1 MINLPYRNLLPVTL
15 LFYSC
20 AGTQPGWTYQLE
32 DDPQYI
38 QGVGQV
44 TRSEKNFREK
54 AFKAAEREIARQL
67 SVEINSSST
76 REKVVDLSK
85 TVKDKY
91 TEFVQT
97 NIQQSLIE
105 VKKIDEFQ
113 DKVNFYVLLG
123 LDREKYF
130 ERKKAEK
137 NRALEEIQN
146 ITESLSNL
154 EIDEQLSSLNSAIGL
169 LLEKDMLYEKN
180 QSNDFLYTHI
190 KSNINQR
197 LSKLSV
203 ESENSTVGYNP
214 LLQNKLSV
222 PISVKYNG
230 TLTKALPISIIVD
243 DTLVSNSLSN
253 DRSTT
258 EIIVEPKNNNDQ
270 VVRIMLSKTIFGEN
284 NDFYVDADLDLG
296 GFLIRPVIG
305 DLEIKIT
312 GPLVKEQKQR
322 IKSRIEQFL
331 LTRFHYEKSA
341 DEKTNIHV
349 SIERSDKARFGD
361 NYPFVSYSSG
371 AVIITN
377 NSVKNVFKINSQK
390 GVNFE
395 SADKA
400 FDGAINR
407 ICEEQNISVIFKTN
421 KGKAKK

>member
-1 MINLPYRNLLPVTL
+1 MINLPYRNLLTVSL

-137 NRALEEIQN
+137 DRALEEIQN

-180 QSNDFLYTHI
+180 QSNDFLYTHL

-203 ESENSTVGYNP
+203 VSENSTIGYNP

-230 TLTKALPISIIVD
+230 TLTKALPISIIVN

-258 EIIVEPKNNNDQ
+258 EIIVEPKNNKDQ
-270 VVRIMLSKTIFGEN
+270 VVRIMLSKTIFGEDN
-284 NDFYVDADLDLG
+284 NLYVDADLDLG

-305 DLEIKIT
+305 DLEIRIT
-312 GPLVKEQKQR
+312 GPLGKEQKQR

-331 LTRFHYEKSA
+331 LTKFHYEKSA
-341 DEKTNIHV
+341 DGKTNIQV
-349 SIERSDKARFGD
+349 SIERNDKARISD

-371 AVIITN
+371 AVIIKN
-377 NSVKNVFKINSQK
+377 NSVKNVFKIESQK

-400 FDGAINR
+400 FDGAINK
-407 ICEEQNISVIFKTN
+407 ICEEQNISVIFETN
-421 KGKAKK
+421 KGKVKK

>member
-1 MINLPYRNLLPVTL
+1 MINLPYRNLLTVSL

-54 AFKAAEREIARQL
+54 AFKSAEREIARQL

-137 NRALEEIQN
+137 DRALEEIQN

-154 EIDEQLSSLNSAIGL
+154 EIDEQLSSLNSAIEL

-180 QSNDFLYTHI
+180 QSNDFLYTHL

-203 ESENSTVGYNP
+203 VSENSTVGYNP

-222 PISVKYNG
+222 PISVRYNG

-243 DTLVSNSLSN
+243 GTLVSNSLSN
-253 DRSTT
+253 DRSST
-258 EIIVEPKNNNDQ
+258 EIIVEPENNKDQ
-270 VVRIMLSKTIFGEN
+270 VVTIMLSKTIFGED
-284 NDFYVDADLDLG
+284 NDLYVDADLDLG

-331 LTRFHYEKSA
+331 LTRFHYEKSV
-341 DEKTNIHV
+341 DEKTNIQV
-349 SIERSDKARFGD
+349 SLERSDKARISD

-377 NSVKNVFKINSQK
+377 NSVKNVFKIISQK
-390 GVNFE
+390 GVSFE

-400 FDGAINR
+400 FDVAINK
-407 ICEEQNISVIFKTN
+407 ICEEQNISVIFRIN

>member
-54 AFKAAEREIARQL
+54 AFKSAEREIARQL
-67 SVEINSSST
+67 SVEINSTST

-137 NRALEEIQN
+137 DRALEEIQN

-197 LSKLSV
+197 LSMLSV
-203 ESENSTVGYNP
+203 ESENSTIGYNP

-230 TLTKALPISIIVD
+230 TLTKALPISIIVN

-258 EIIVEPKNNNDQ
+258 EIIVEPKNNKDQ
-270 VVRIMLSKTIFGEN
+270 VVRIMLSKTIFGED
-284 NDFYVDADLDLG
+284 NDLYVDADLDLG

-305 DLEIKIT
+305 DLEIKTT

-331 LTRFHYEKSA
+331 LTRFHYEKSG
-341 DEKTNIHV
+341 DDKTNIQV
-349 SIERSDKARFGD
+349 LIERSDKARISD
-361 NYPFVSYSSG
+361 NYPFVSYGSG
-371 AVIITN
+371 SVIITN
-377 NSVKNVFKINSQK
+377 NSVRNVFKIGSQK
-390 GVNFE
+390 GVNFD

-400 FDGAINR
+400 FDVAINK
-407 ICEEQNISVIFKTN
+407 ICEEQNISVIFEKN
-421 KGKAKK
+421 KGKAK

>member
-1 MINLPYRNLLPVTL
+1 MINLPYRNLLTVSL

-137 NRALEEIQN
+137 DRALEEIQN

-180 QSNDFLYTHI
+180 QSNDFLYTHL

-203 ESENSTVGYNP
+203 VSENSTIGYNP

-230 TLTKALPISIIVD
+230 TLTKALPISIIVN

-258 EIIVEPKNNNDQ
+258 EIIVEPKNNKDQ
-270 VVRIMLSKTIFGEN
+270 VVRIMLSKTIFGED

-341 DEKTNIHV
+341 DEKTNIQV
-349 SIERSDKARFGD
+349 SLERSDKARISD

-377 NSVKNVFKINSQK
+377 NSVKNVFKIKSQK

-400 FDGAINR
+400 FDVAINK
-407 ICEEQNISVIFKTN
+407 ICEEQNISVIFETN

>member
-1 MINLPYRNLLPVTL
+1 MINLPYRNLLPISL

-32 DDPQYI
+32 DDPRYI

-44 TRSEKNFREK
+44 TRSEKNYREK

-137 NRALEEIQN
+137 DRALEEIQN

-203 ESENSTVGYNP
+203 ESNNSTIGYNP

-230 TLTKALPISIIVD
+230 TLTKALPISIIVN

-258 EIIVEPKNNNDQ
+258 EIIVEPKNNKDQ
-270 VVRIMLSKTIFGEN
+270 VVRIMLSKTIFGDDN
-284 NDFYVDADLDLG
+284 NLYVDADLDLG

-305 DLEIKIT
+305 DLEIRIT
-312 GPLVKEQKQR
+312 GPLGKEQKQR

-341 DEKTNIHV
+341 DEKTNIQV
-349 SIERSDKARFGD
+349 SIERSDKARIRD
-361 NYPFVSYSSG
+361 NFPFVSYSSG
-371 AVIITN
+371 SVIITS
-377 NSVKNVFKINSQK
+377 NSVKNVFKIKSQK

-400 FDGAINR
+400 FDGAINK
-407 ICEEQNISVIFKTN
+407 ICEEQNISVIFETN

>member
-1 MINLPYRNLLPVTL
+1 MINLPYRNLLPISL

-137 NRALEEIQN
+137 DRALEEIQN

-180 QSNDFLYTHI
+180 QSNDFLYTHL

-203 ESENSTVGYNP
+203 VSENSTVGYNP

-230 TLTKALPISIIVD
+230 TLTKALPISIIVN

-258 EIIVEPKNNNDQ
+258 EIIVEPKNNKDQ
-270 VVRIMLSKTIFGEN
+270 VVRIMLSKTIFGED
-284 NDFYVDADLDLG
+284 NDLYVDADLDLG

-305 DLEIKIT
+305 ELEIKTT
-312 GPLVKEQKQR
+312 GPLVEEQKQR

-341 DEKTNIHV
+341 DGKTNIQV
-349 SIERSDKARFGD
+349 LIERSDKARISD
-361 NYPFVSYSSG
+361 NYPFVSYGSG
-371 AVIITN
+371 SVIITN
-377 NSVKNVFKINSQK
+377 NSVRNVFKIGSQK
-390 GVNFE
+390 GVNFD

-400 FDGAINR
+400 FDVAINK
-407 ICEEQNISVIFKTN
+407 ICEEQNISVIFETN
-421 KGKAKK
+421 KGKAK

>member
-54 AFKAAEREIARQL
+54 AFKSAEREIARQL

-137 NRALEEIQN
+137 DRALEEIQN
-146 ITESLSNL
+146 IMESLSNL

-203 ESENSTVGYNP
+203 ESENSTIGYNP

-222 PISVKYNG
+222 PISVRYNG
-230 TLTKALPISIIVD
+230 TLTKALPISIIVND
-243 DTLVSNSLSN
+243 ILVSNSLSN

-258 EIIVEPKNNNDQ
+258 EIIVEPKNNKDQ
-270 VVRIMLSKTIFGEN
+270 VVRIMLSKTIFGEDN
-284 NDFYVDADLDLG
+284 NLYVDADLDLG

-305 DLEIKIT
+305 ELEIKTT
-312 GPLVKEQKQR
+312 GPLVEEQKQR

-331 LTRFHYEKSA
+331 LTRFHYEKST
-341 DEKTNIHV
+341 DEKTNIQV
-349 SIERSDKARFGD
+349 SLERSDKARISD

-377 NSVKNVFKINSQK
+377 NSVKNVFKIESQK

-400 FDGAINR
+400 FDVAINK
-407 ICEEQNISVIFKTN
+407 ICEEQNISVIFETN
-421 KGKAKK
+421 KGKAK